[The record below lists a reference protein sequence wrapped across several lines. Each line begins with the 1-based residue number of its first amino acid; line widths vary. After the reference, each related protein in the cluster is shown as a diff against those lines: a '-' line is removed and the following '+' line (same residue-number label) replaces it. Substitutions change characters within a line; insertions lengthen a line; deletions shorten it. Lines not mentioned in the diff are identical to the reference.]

1 MRKCGLA
8 SSLSGVVIAAA
19 LLLAPSASAATL
31 TGDYQFQGT
40 RASSGPGP
48 VALDIGAGGNS
59 FQNDT
64 VLGTSRQVLRFPEGS
79 GLQVFPAGVGL
90 GSYSVVTTFRFDEVD
105 GYRRILNPH
114 DDSDSSSDRGI
125 YDLDGRAS
133 IYPDGPE
140 VDSSQVVFAPNNYG
154 TVVVTSQ
161 PPIRT
166 RVYVN
171 GILVAEA
178 PETIDVEG
186 DALHF
191 FKDEGSGSEQSAGA
205 VSCIRVY
212 SGLLT
217 DAEVG
222 GIGASATCGTVASPP
237 VKKKCKKH
245 KKKHRAA
252 DAKKKKC
259 KKKKRKH

>member
-1 MRKCGLA
+1 VGKARVI
-8 SSLSGVVIAAA
+8 SVIVGVAMTIA
-19 LLLAPSASAATL
+19 LLGASTASAATL

-40 RASSGPGP
+40 RNSSGPGP

-59 FQNDT
+59 FQSDN
-64 VLGTSRQVLRFPEGS
+64 VFGTTRQVLRFPEGS
-79 GLQVFPAGVGL
+79 GVQMFPAGVGL

-114 DDSDSSSDRGI
+114 NNDDTSSDRGL
-125 YDLDGRAS
+125 YEYSGLAA

-154 TVVVTSQ
+154 TVVMTSE

-166 RVYVN
+166 KVYVN
-171 GILVAEA
+171 GSLVAEA

-191 FKDEGSGSEQSAGA
+191 FKDEGTSTEQSAGA

-212 SGLLT
+212 SGALT
-217 DAEVG
+217 DAEAG
-222 GIGASATCGTVASPP
+222 AIGASPTCGTVASPS
-237 VKKKCKKH
+237 VKKKKCKKH

-252 DAKKKKC
+252 EAKKKC
-259 KKKKRKH
+259 KKHKKKR